1 MSTTS
6 TNTAVVKQ
14 EAQTALFKAP
24 KSSPLVALAS
34 RLNIEAGKLSE
45 TLKAT
50 VFKNATNEE
59 LVALVIVANTYDLN
73 PFLKE
78 IYAFPAKGGGIVP
91 IVSVDGWNK
100 MMLRAENFDG
110 IEFDF
115 QDDDSGNPI
124 SCTATVYLKNRAH
137 PVKVT
142 EYLRECQ
149 RPSDPWKNMPRRM
162 LRHKALIQAAR
173 IGFGFSGV
181 YDDDEGQVI
190 ANVEPVKNV
199 SVEPQTPKLL
209 DKPKP
214 TVTVTG
220 VEESNEIV
228 KDVTHPVV
236 AGEKTARIIKVLDA
250 HGIPHDKALAYFGD
264 MGHAT
269 FEEVHERLIESLER
283 RPENFKRA
291 LGL

>member
-1 MSTTS
+1 M
-6 TNTAVVKQ
+6 VKQ
-14 EAQTALFKAP
+14 DAIQAQTTLFKQP
-24 KSSPLVALAS
+24 KKSPLDALAG
-34 RLNIEAGKLSE
+34 RLSIESKKLYE
-45 TLKAT
+45 TLKST
-50 VFKNATNEE
+50 VFKECRNDEE
-59 LVALVIVANTYDLN
+59 MAALVIVANTYDLN

-115 QDDDSGNPI
+115 TDDDCGNPV

-173 IGFGFSGV
+173 IGFGFGGV
-181 YDDDEGQVI
+181 YDEDEGTII
-190 ANVEPVKNV
+190 ANVEPAP
-199 SVEPQTPKLL
+199 STEPQKPKLI
-209 DKPKP
+209 DTTP
-214 TVTVTG
+214 TVTSEPKNAPELKLEAPSAV
-220 VEESNEIV
+220 VE
-228 KDVTHPVV
+228 
-236 AGEKTARIIKVLDA
+236 GEKTKRIVKVLDA
-250 HGIPHDKALAYFGD
+250 NGISHEKALAYFGE

-269 FEEVHERLIESLER
+269 FEEVHERTIESIEK
-283 RPENFKRA
+283 RPENFKKA
-291 LGL
+291 VLG